1 MIDLSGVE
9 NRVWFAVSSFTP
21 PKESDF
27 LYGIEPFSPAK
38 ALEEM
43 CEVPEV
49 KWYMGLTYFK
59 QVACLAD
66 LGRQYPKSLMFFAFT
81 GWESDFSFLQKESHL
96 RRILPK
102 KKEPSR

>member
-1 MIDLSGVE
+1 LIDLSEVE
-9 NRVWFAVSSFTP
+9 NRIWFAVSGFTP

-27 LYGIEPFSPAK
+27 LYEIRPFSPAE

-43 CEVPEV
+43 CAVPKV
-49 KWYMGLTYFK
+49 KWYTGRTHFK

-66 LGRQYPKSLMFFAFT
+66 LGKQYPGSLMFFAFT

-96 RRILPK
+96 RRILRK
-102 KKEPSR
+102 SRTSK